1 MRRFILNPGVILVV
15 GLYLASLAVLSR
27 VPDFQIGDAM
37 VELVLF
43 GLVLPLIAWA
53 TARRSPTLP
62 ITVRRSGSEV
72 LLVVGLL
79 IALAVYLVHGPQ
91 GIDALLPAAWSASPR
106 IHFCVMLAKK
116 LIVFV
121 LLPFAAFRVLF
132 GYRWRDFGVQFA
144 GLRELAR
151 GHLAVVLSLSA
162 VILAFQYF
170 LGGAA
175 RPLRE
180 GQFDARQLIIALP
193 LCFIWLA
200 VEAGLVEEFFFR
212 AVVQTRLTA
221 WFKSEVTG
229 VALMALVFG
238 LAHAPGFIFRGA
250 GEVEGLG
257 PHPGMLDAV
266 AYAIVVL
273 APGAI
278 VFGVVWARTRNL
290 LAVMIIHAAA
300 DLLPNLGAFIE
311 TWRVGR

>member
-1 MRRFILNPGVILVV
+1 MLNPGVIVFLV
-15 GLYLASLAVLSR
+15 LYGAGLAVLCRNSN
-27 VPDFQIGDAM
+27 FAITDAL

-43 GLVLPLIAWA
+43 GIILPLLAWA
-53 TARRSPTLP
+53 TTRRAAPLA
-62 ITVRRSGSEV
+62 ITVRRSGPEMV
-72 LLVVGLL
+72 LVLGLLVGLALYL
-79 IALAVYLVHGPQ
+79 IHGPQ
-91 GIDALLPAAWSASPR
+91 GIDALLPPAWSGSAR
-106 IHFCVMLAKK
+106 IHFLVTLGKK
-116 LIVFV
+116 LAVFV
-121 LLPFAAFRVLF
+121 LLPFAAFRFLL
-132 GYRWRDFGVQFA
+132 GYRWRDFGVQLA

-151 GHLAVVLSLSA
+151 GHLPVVLSVSA
-162 VILAFQYF
+162 AILAFQYF

-180 GQFDARQLIIALP
+180 GQFDARQLMIALP
-193 LCFIWLA
+193 LCFAWLA

-257 PHPGMLDAV
+257 AHPGILDAV

-290 LAVMIIHAAA
+290 LAVMVIHAAA
-300 DLLPNLGAFIE
+300 DLLPNVGAFIE
-311 TWRVGR
+311 TWKVGR